1 MNSKPHDYARLI
13 KESAFRHGFM
23 GAGIARAEHMD
34 EEAARLELWLKKDY
48 HGEMAYMANH
58 FDMRVDPTKLV
69 PGAKSVISLL
79 YNYYPRAEAKEMP
92 DARHAD
98 ARREKE
104 MPERSEANTSAPLSI
119 GIPPN
124 ENHLRRDTRS
134 ADARREKEMLDA
146 RLADARRET
155 RNFVDPDQHDD
166 QILTTHNSYF
176 DSAQHKQYSQ
186 LTTDNS
192 QLTIDTSTPLSTNN
206 THNSQL
212 TTDNSRFKIS
222 RYAYGEDYHKVVRRK
237 LKELVT
243 ELKNE
248 IGDFNARVFVD
259 SAPVM
264 ERDWAK
270 RSGQGWI
277 GKNTLLIHPKKGSY
291 FFLAEII
298 LDVELEYDHPM
309 RDHCGTCTKCIDAC
323 PTEAISPEGYILD
336 GSKCISYLTIELKN
350 QIPNEFKGMMDN
362 WIYGCD
368 ICQEVCPWNRFSTPH
383 QEPAFDMKGELQQMT
398 NRDWIELTEDTFE
411 RVFDKSAVKRTKY
424 AGLVR
429 NVKFLS
435 PDKQAR

>member
-1 MNSKPHDYARLI
+1 MFSTSNQWTHI
-13 KESAFRHGFM
+13 VKETAILHGFM

-34 EEAARLELWLKKDY
+34 GEAGRLEQWLHKGY

-79 YNYYPRAEAKEMP
+79 YNYYPGEWEAKAKAEAKEMPDSRREERMP

-98 ARREKE
+98 ARFGTQNVEY
-104 MPERSEANTSAPLSI
+104 SN
-119 GIPPN
+119 
-124 ENHLRRDTRS
+124 
-134 ADARREKEMLDA
+134 
-146 RLADARRET
+146 
-155 RNFVDPDQHDD
+155 
-166 QILTTHNSYF
+166 LTTH
-176 DSAQHKQYSQ
+176 DSRLTKMKAPSEAAQPP
-186 LTTDNS
+186 DEEA
-192 QLTIDTSTPLSTNN
+192 
-206 THNSQL
+206 
-212 TTDNSRFKIS
+212 FKIS
-222 RYAYGEDYHKVVRRK
+222 RYACGEDYHKVVRRK
-237 LKELVT
+237 LKALVSD
-243 ELKNE
+243 LKME

-259 SAPVM
+259 SAPVL

-323 PTEAISPEGYILD
+323 PTEAISPEGYVMD
-336 GSKCISYLTIELKN
+336 GSKCISYLTIELKSH
-350 QIPNEFKGMMDN
+350 IPASFKEHMEG

-383 QEPAFDMKGELQQMT
+383 HEPAFEKSDQLREMKKE
-398 NRDWIELTEDTFE
+398 DWLEITEE
-411 RVFDKSAVKRTKY
+411 VFSGLFSQSAVKRAGY
-424 AGLVR
+424 AGLRR
-429 NVKFLS
+429 NIKFLS
-435 PDKQAR
+435 QGDQ